1 MQLTGSYTFKAPRET
16 VWRAMLDPE
25 NIRRCMPG
33 CEEFKTTGDGQYEA
47 VMKAGVGSIK
57 GTFQGKIQLSERQE
71 PSSYR
76 MGVEGGGKP
85 GRVKGS
91 GVLTLTDQ
99 GAATLVS
106 YDGDAQV
113 AGLIA
118 SVGQR
123 LLGITAK
130 KMIEQFFKTME
141 KQIPAAG
148 A

>member
-1 MQLTGSYTFKAPRET
+1 MQLTGTYTFKAPRAV
-16 VWRAMLDPE
+16 VWQAMLDPE

-33 CEEFKTTGDGQYEA
+33 CEQFAETAEDQYDA

-57 GTFQGKIQLSERQE
+57 GTFQGKIRLSERQ
-71 PSSYR
+71 PPTSYR

-85 GRVKGS
+85 GRIKGS

-99 GAATLVS
+99 GGSTLVS

-123 LLGITAK
+123 LLGITAR
-130 KMIEQFFKTME
+130 KMIEQFFKAME

-148 A
+148 G

>member
-1 MQLTGSYTFKAPRET
+1 MQLSGSYTFKAPRDQ
-16 VWRAMLDPE
+16 VWAAMLDPE

-33 CEEFKTTGDGQYEA
+33 CEQFTETGEGQYDA

-57 GTFQGKIQLSERQE
+57 GTFQGKIQLSEQQ
-71 PSSYR
+71 PPTSYR

-91 GVLTLTDQ
+91 GVLTLTEQ
-99 GAATLVS
+99 GDSTLVS

-123 LLGITAK
+123 LLGITARK
-130 KMIEQFFKTME
+130 LIEQFFKSME
-141 KQIPAAG
+141 KQIVRD
-148 A
+148 